1 MWPLQ
6 RETPGAVLKGVRSK
20 DTARH
25 ITGCVRNTTRFI
37 TNGGKEQSQ
46 GQQSLTRQTPERE
59 PLSRQS
65 QQQQEQQEQQEEQEE
80 QQTLRKQ
87 QPHSDAPKSWPPT
100 RGLWRV

>member
-1 MWPLQ
+1 
-6 RETPGAVLKGVRSK
+6 LKGVCSK

-37 TNGGKEQSQ
+37 ANGGKEQSQ
-46 GQQSLTRQTPERE
+46 GQQPLTRQTPERE

-65 QQQQEQQEQQEEQEE
+65 QEQQEQQE